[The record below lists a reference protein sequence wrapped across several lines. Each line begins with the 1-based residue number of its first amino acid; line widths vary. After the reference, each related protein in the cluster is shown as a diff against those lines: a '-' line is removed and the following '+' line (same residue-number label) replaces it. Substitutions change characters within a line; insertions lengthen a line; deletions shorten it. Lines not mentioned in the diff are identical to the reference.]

1 MDVQRIVFGGLKANA
16 MVVWALS
23 TLVTAWL
30 YVKYS
35 IDSYAVTNT
44 PSELLLPSYD
54 FVGSGSAGTFAIF
67 SGSIEFQ
74 KIENS
79 IIQDYYEFC
88 AIKTSIIIQIKKSF
102 SIFDWPNHRFGQ
114 FFSTYLSSASISEI
128 FVKIFLH

>member
-16 MVVWALS
+16 VVVWALS

-30 YVKYS
+30 YIKYS
-35 IDSYAVTNT
+35 INSYAVTNT
-44 PSELLLPSYD
+44 SSKLLLPSYD
-54 FVGSGSAGTFAIF
+54 FIIVGSGSAGTFATF

-88 AIKTSIIIQIKKSF
+88 AIKT
-102 SIFDWPNHRFGQ
+102 
-114 FFSTYLSSASISEI
+114 
-128 FVKIFLH
+128 